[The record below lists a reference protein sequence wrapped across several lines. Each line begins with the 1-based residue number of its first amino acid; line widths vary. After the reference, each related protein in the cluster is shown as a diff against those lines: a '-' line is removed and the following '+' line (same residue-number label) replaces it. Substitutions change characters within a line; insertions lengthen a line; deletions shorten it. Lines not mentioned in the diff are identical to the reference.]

1 MKNSQLRSLQ
11 VYGAYDAKAEGFLAD
26 GASLH
31 ICMSAHGP
39 DADSWEK
46 ATRAELKPQK
56 VDSTMA
62 FMFES
67 RYAMLL
73 TRYAVEI
80 LRTATR
86 LFPRLAGAEEA
97 VAAVVLIAAKRR
109 FPRGSLYPVSSRPHR
124 ERDGRG

>member
-46 ATRAELKPQK
+46 ARVGAQAAKI
-56 VDSTMA
+56 DNTMA
-62 FMFES
+62 FMIES
-67 RYAMLL
+67 RYAMRL
-73 TRYAVEI
+73 TRYAVESPD
-80 LRTATR
+80 LQHDYFQGWKGLNKHYT
-86 LFPRLAGAEEA
+86 P
-97 VAAVVLIAAKRR
+97 
-109 FPRGSLYPVSSRPHR
+109 
-124 ERDGRG
+124 